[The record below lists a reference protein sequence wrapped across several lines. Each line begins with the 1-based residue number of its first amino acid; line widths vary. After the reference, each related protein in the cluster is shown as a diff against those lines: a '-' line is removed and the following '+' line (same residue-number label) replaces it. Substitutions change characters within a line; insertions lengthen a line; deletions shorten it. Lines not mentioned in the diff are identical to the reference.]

1 MADIGE
7 VGEAPE
13 LTQIARAVVLH
24 NDPPVCKCNLDNGAT
39 LCDVPTDDSPGSQQ
53 FVRVLKRA
61 TRPDNV
67 QPNPPN
73 PPQPNPPQ
81 PPQPN
86 PPQPNP
92 PQPNGG
98 GNGGVDVE
106 TADSDEESVES
117 NNPPRPVSRYQT
129 TMDSLSVKYAEYEP
143 SVDKKIREFS
153 SLQFIQTSQ
162 CISCACIVSK
172 MVKRQTSETTLAC

>member
-1 MADIGE
+1 MFLGTAISKRSAATTCDCHE
-7 VGEAPE
+7 REQACSTCVSFRFFAEQQLERETERLWENWLVTKSAFPSPRCDMSCARLVGA
-13 LTQIARAVVLH
+13 ARS
-24 NDPPVCKCNLDNGAT
+24 GYT
-39 LCDVPTDDSPGSQQ
+39 RETPGSQQ
-53 FVRVLKRA
+53 FARVLKRA
-61 TRPDNV
+61 ARPDNV

-106 TADSDEESVES
+106 TVDSDEESVGS
-117 NNPPRPVSRYQT
+117 NNPPQIGRAHV
-129 TMDSLSVKYAEYEP
+129 
-143 SVDKKIREFS
+143 
-153 SLQFIQTSQ
+153 
-162 CISCACIVSK
+162 
-172 MVKRQTSETTLAC
+172 

>member
-7 VGEAPE
+7 VGEVPE

-24 NDPPVCKCNLDNGAT
+24 NGPPVCKRNLDNGAT
-39 LCDVPTDDSPGSQQ
+39 LHDAPTDDSPGSQQ
-53 FVRVLKRA
+53 FARVLKRA

-92 PQPNGG
+92 PQP
-98 GNGGVDVE
+98 
-106 TADSDEESVES
+106 
-117 NNPPRPVSRYQT
+117 
-129 TMDSLSVKYAEYEP
+129 
-143 SVDKKIREFS
+143 
-153 SLQFIQTSQ
+153 
-162 CISCACIVSK
+162 
-172 MVKRQTSETTLAC
+172 